1 MAADSLPAVEAFL
14 ARVPG
19 SPDILV
25 QKFDLSR
32 NAALLVAIN
41 RKTYRT
47 ASFLDDR
54 ILTAGVQGAWVGH
67 GRLAAASGA
76 ITNLRPLHFIFHTG
90 HVGSTLI
97 SRLLEEA
104 GGVLS
109 LREPLLLRQIADA
122 HDSVGKADSLL
133 SETSFQGLLDLHLRL
148 WARGYS
154 DTTSVVLKATSNV
167 GRMAPTLLNRLIPA
181 RAIYLN
187 VRAEPYLATL
197 LTGQNPM
204 DLRGHAQER
213 MRRLV
218 AHGVTGSP
226 PLHALSVGEV
236 AALSW
241 LVESWSACTTMDLT
255 GGRVTA
261 VDFDAFLANVEDG
274 IAQVAQHLGLPYD
287 PQFAERAARSPVMTQ
302 YAKAPEHGYTPELRA
317 QVLAQS
323 RAQNGA
329 EIRKGLG
336 WLERIAA
343 GHAGAAAVVSRA
355 RGLG

>member
-1 MAADSLPAVEAFL
+1 MAADSSQTVEALL

-19 SPDILV
+19 TPDILV
-25 QKFDLSR
+25 QKFDLLR
-32 NAALLVAIN
+32 NAALLVAID

-67 GRLAAASGA
+67 SRLAAAAGA
-76 ITNLRPLHFIFHTG
+76 ITNLRPLHFIFHAG

-109 LREPLLLRQIADA
+109 LREPLLLRQIADV

-133 SETSFQGLLDLHLRL
+133 SEASFQGVLDLHLRL
-148 WARGYS
+148 WGRGYS
-154 DTTSVVLKATSNV
+154 DTTAVVLKATSSC
-167 GRMAPTLLNRLIPA
+167 GRFAPTILNRLIPA
-181 RAIYLN
+181 RAIYLS
-187 VRAEPYLATL
+187 VRAEPYVATL

-204 DLRGHAQER
+204 DLRGHAPER
-213 MRRLV
+213 MRRLI
-218 AHGVTGSP
+218 AHGVTSSA

-241 LVESWSACTTMDLT
+241 LVESWSACAALDS
-255 GGRVTA
+255 GGQRVAA

-274 IAQVAQHLGLPYD
+274 IAQVVQHLGLPYD
-287 PQFAERAARSPVMTQ
+287 PQFAARAARSPVMTQ
-302 YAKAPEHGYTPELRA
+302 YAKAPEHGYTPDLRA

-323 RAQNGA
+323 RTQNGA
-329 EIRKGLG
+329 EIRKGLS
-336 WLERIAA
+336 WLERVAA
-343 GHAGAAAVVSRA
+343 GHPGAAAVVNRA
-355 RGLG
+355 KGLG

>member
-1 MAADSLPAVEAFL
+1 MATDSLPGAEALL
-14 ARVPG
+14 ARVA
-19 SPDILV
+19 STPDILV
-25 QKFDLSR
+25 QKFDVLR
-32 NAALLVAIN
+32 NAALLVAID

-67 GRLAAASGA
+67 ARLAASSTAT
-76 ITNLRPLHFIFHTG
+76 TNLRPLHFIFHAG
-90 HVGSTLI
+90 HVGSTLV

-109 LREPLLLRQIADA
+109 LREPLLFRQIAEAYDNA
-122 HDSVGKADSLL
+122 GKPDSLL
-133 SETSFQGLLDLHLRL
+133 SEASFQSLLDLHLRL
-148 WARGYS
+148 WGRGYA
-154 DTTSVVLKATSNV
+154 DTTSVVLKATSSCA
-167 GRMAPTLLNRLIPA
+167 RLAPVILSRLIPA

-204 DLRGHAQER
+204 DLRGHAPER

-218 AHGVTGSP
+218 SHGVVNSP

-241 LVESWSACTTMDLT
+241 LVESWSACAALDT
-255 GGRVTA
+255 GGSRVA
-261 VDFDAFLANVEDG
+261 MVDFDALLANVEDG
-274 IAQVAQHLGLPYD
+274 IGHVVQHLGLPYD
-287 PQFAERAARSPVMTQ
+287 PQFAQRAARSPMMTQ
-302 YAKAPEHGYTPELRA
+302 YAKAPEHAYSPDLRA

-323 RAQNGA
+323 RAQNAA
-329 EIRKGLG
+329 EIRKGLA
-336 WLERIAA
+336 WLERIAG
-343 GHAGAAAVVSRA
+343 GHPGAAAVVSRVK
-355 RGLG
+355 GLG